1 MQDPSKQDFTCF
13 VHFPIFKRMQIYVL
27 CSIAQSDSLRPY
39 GLKPAGLSCHGI
51 FLASLLKWVAIS
63 FSRGSPDPGIEPVS
77 LMSPA
82 LQTDSLPLSHWGSHA
97 KICAPTNLNK
107 CEVI

>member
-27 CSIAQSDSLRPY
+27 CSFAQSDSLQPY
-39 GLKPAGLSCHGI
+39 GLKPAGLFCPWDFSGKFTEVGCHFLPQGI
-51 FLASLLKWVAIS
+51 
-63 FSRGSPDPGIEPVS
+63 SRPRIEPVS
-77 LMSPA
+77 LVSPK
-82 LQTDSLPLSHWGSHA
+82 LQTDSLPLGHWGSHA
-97 KICAPTNLNK
+97 KICAPSNLNK